1 MLNWLLHAWNAPTER
16 AFTAETFNIHPALF
30 NNEGKQMIEIYAQNI
45 DDAWFAIA
53 LNQQQIVTSSFGEKQ
68 QTSINNILNK
78 IPFNTPFQVFHEP
91 TVSAKN
97 MLAIL
102 KCIYDGKE
110 ANTNLPL
117 ATSHLP
123 VYTKKVLKTTSSIP
137 LGYVTS
143 YGAIS
148 QAVGGGPRAVGN
160 IMAGNPFAPIVPC
173 HRVVKSDFTLG
184 GYGGGLKVKVQ
195 LLGREKRGFSSS
207 REIQVDGGKLT
218 VFPVENVLRNLA

>member
-1 MLNWLLHAWNAPTER
+1 
-16 AFTAETFNIHPALF
+16 
-30 NNEGKQMIEIYAQNI
+30 MIEVYAQHI

-53 LNQQQIVTSSFGEKQ
+53 LSQQQIVTSSFGANQ
-68 QTSINNILNK
+68 PSTINNILNK
-78 IPFNTPFQVFHEP
+78 IPFNKPFQVFHEP
-91 TVSAKN
+91 TTHAKN
-97 MLAIL
+97 ALAAL

-123 VYTKKVLKTTSSIP
+123 LYTRKVLKTTSHIP

-143 YGAIS
+143 YGAIA

-195 LLGREKRGFSSS
+195 LLGREKRGFPSS
-207 REIQVDGGKLT
+207 REIEVDGGQLT